1 MTLKEYDAY
10 SLGMATLMR
19 FLRGRAM
26 VSIGGM
32 AINLLHLRR
41 ILYHKSFHSA
51 VAVVPAN
58 ASAIAA
64 ASRSFVVVFMV
75 CSPLHI
81 WFYEIVERID
91 AIA

>member
-32 AINLLHLRR
+32 AINLLHLRH

-51 VAVVPAN
+51 AAVVAAN

-64 ASRSFVVVFMV
+64 ISLVVFISFLLFG
-75 CSPLHI
+75 CSLEK
-81 WFYEIVERID
+81 FAVVRF
-91 AIA
+91 